1 MPLARALLA
10 AVIALGVAMS
20 VAAQPAPAVPGPAA
34 GPTLPAGVTRGPSV
48 EGITEYRLANGL
60 RVLLFPDPSSATFL
74 ANITYLVGSRH
85 ENYGERG
92 MAHLLEHLLFRR
104 SAAHPSITRAL
115 AERGASANGTTWH
128 DRTNYFAT
136 FAPSEDNLRWVIAM
150 EADRMVNAA
159 ITREELD
166 PEMSVVRNEFERG
179 EDSPTRV
186 LIQRV
191 ASAAYLWHNYGNET
205 IGARSDIENVPIERL
220 QAFYR
225 RWYRPDN
232 AVFLLAGRFDESL
245 ALELAARHFGAIP
258 RPAEP
263 LGQTY
268 TVEPVQDG
276 ERQVTVRRVGQSAT
290 VVAAY
295 HVPAAAHPD
304 AAAVDLLVEVL
315 RAPPSGRLHRA
326 LVDRGRA
333 VSVFGFDQQLRE
345 PGLVFFGAQV
355 GSGRPVEAARDAL
368 VDTLEGL
375 AREPITE
382 AEVQRARTV
391 LLRQLEQALATP
403 VALGRT
409 MSEWIANGDWRL
421 YFLHRNRLRAATADD
436 VNRVARAYLKRTN
449 RTVGLF
455 VPDPAPDRADIPPAP
470 DLDTLLAGLAADPT
484 LAAGEAFD
492 PTPEN
497 IEQRTV
503 RSQLASGLD
512 VVMLPKATRGQLA
525 HLQLTLRL
533 GDERSLAGRQ
543 AEGSMLAAL
552 LQRGTARLDRQRLRD
567 EFDRMGTQVS
577 VSGSAGIVTVTLRT
591 VREHLPASLAL
602 VVEMLREPAL
612 PARDLEELRA
622 EALAGLDRQRQ
633 DPAALGTNA
642 YRRHTER
649 YPRGDPRHPA
659 SFDEQA
665 ADLRALTR
673 AGLRDFHRRFY
684 GASSGQLA
692 VVGDFDPQSLAD
704 HAARLLGEWRSA
716 TPWTR
721 VSDLYQRVEPRRIV
735 IETPDRAN
743 AWFRTGMNLE
753 LSTEDADYPALLIA
767 GQLLGGGFLS
777 SRLAQRVRHREGL
790 SYSVWARID
799 AGSPE
804 RSGSF
809 AATAIFAPENAAR
822 LERAVREE
830 LELAL
835 SAGFTEAEVAAAK
848 AGYLQSVQVARGN
861 DARLTGALASNA
873 DLGRTYRWQ
882 AALDARIAALTPAE
896 VHAALRRHLDLSQLT
911 TVLVGDFAAAAARPE
926 SLRTAPATAA
936 PAR

>member
-1 MPLARALLA
+1 MALLGCVGA
-10 AVIALGVAMS
+10 GAGE
-20 VAAQPAPAVPGPAA
+20 VAAAASPAATPPASTPGPRPA
-34 GPTLPAGVTRGPSV
+34 LPAGVVRGPSV
-48 EGITEYRLANGL
+48 EGITEYRLANGM

-179 EDSPTRV
+179 EDNPTRV

-232 AVFLLAGRFDESL
+232 AVFLLAGRFDEAL
-245 ALELAARHFGAIP
+245 ALELAARHFGAIA

-263 LGQTY
+263 LERTY

-276 ERQVTVRRVGQSAT
+276 ERQVTLRRIGESPT

-295 HVPAAAHPD
+295 HVPAGSHPD
-304 AAAVDLLVEVL
+304 SAAIDLLTEVL

-326 LVDRGRA
+326 LVDGGRA

-345 PGLVFFGAQV
+345 PGLVFFGARAAA
-355 GSGRPVEAARDAL
+355 GRPIEAVRDTL
-368 VDTLEGL
+368 LETLEGL

-391 LLRQLEQALATP
+391 LLRQLEQSLATP

-421 YFLHRNRLRAATADD
+421 FFLHRNRLRSLGAAD
-436 VNRVARAYLKRTN
+436 VNRVARDYLKRAN

-455 VPDPAPDRADIPPAP
+455 IPDPAPDRAEIPPAP
-470 DLDTLLAGLAADPT
+470 DLESLLARLAPDPE
-484 LAAGEAFD
+484 LAAGESFD

-497 IEQRTV
+497 IERRTLRQR
-503 RSQLASGLD
+503 LPAGLD
-512 VVMLPKATRGQLA
+512 LAMLPRATRGQLVHA
-525 HLQLTLRL
+525 QLNLRF
-533 GDERSLAGRQ
+533 GDERTLIGRQ
-543 AEGSMLAAL
+543 AEASLLAAL
-552 LQRGTARLDRQRLRD
+552 LQRGTRRLDRQRLRD
-567 EFDRMGTQVS
+567 AFDRMGTQVS
-577 VSGSAGIVTVTLRT
+577 VSGSATGVSVSLRT
-591 VREHLPASLAL
+591 VREHLAESLAL
-602 VVEMLREPAL
+602 VVDMLREPAL

-622 EALAGLDRQRQ
+622 EALAGIDRQRQ
-633 DPAALGTNA
+633 DPASLGSLA
-642 YRRHTER
+642 YRQHTER
-649 YPRGDPRHPA
+649 YPRGDPRHVP
-659 SFDEQA
+659 SLDEQA
-665 ADLRALTR
+665 ADLRAVTL
-673 AGLRDFHRRFY
+673 AGMRDFHRRFY
-684 GASSGQLA
+684 GASSGQFSL
-692 VVGDFDPQSLAD
+692 VGDFDPEAIATL
-704 HAARLLGEWRSA
+704 AARLLGEWRSE
-716 TPWTR
+716 TPWSR
-721 VSDLYQRVEPRRIV
+721 VADLYQRVEPRRIV

-753 LSTEDADYPALLIA
+753 LSSDDADYPALLIA
-767 GQLLGGGFLS
+767 GQMLGGGFLS
-777 SRLAQRVRHREGL
+777 SRLAERVRHREGL
-790 SYSVWARID
+790 SYSVWARFD
-799 AGSPE
+799 GGSPG

-809 AATAIFAPENAAR
+809 MASAIFAPENAAR

-830 LELAL
+830 LERALAD
-835 SAGFTEAEVAAAK
+835 GFTEAEVAAAR

-861 DARLTGALASNA
+861 DARLTAALASNA

-882 AALDARIAALTPAE
+882 GALDARIAALTAAD
-896 VHAALRRHLDLSQLT
+896 VNAALRRHLDLGQLS
-911 TVLVGDFAAAAARPE
+911 TVLAGDFAAAAARPE
-926 SLRTAPATAA
+926 SLRTAPASS
-936 PAR
+936 PR

>member
-1 MPLARALLA
+1 VMLAVLISGQSLA
-10 AVIALGVAMS
+10 
-20 VAAQPAPAVPGPAA
+20 QR
-34 GPTLPAGVTRGPSV
+34 LPRGVTRGVSV

-60 RVLLFPDPSSATFL
+60 QVLLFPDESKPTVTV
-74 ANITYLVGSRH
+74 NITYLVGSRH

-179 EDSPTRV
+179 EDNPTRV
-186 LIQRV
+186 LLQRV

-258 RPAEP
+258 RPTEP
-263 LGQTY
+263 IASTY

-276 ERQVTVRRVGQSAT
+276 ERQVTIRRIGESPT
-290 VVAAY
+290 VMAAY
-295 HVPAAAHPD
+295 HVPAGAHPD
-304 AAAVDLLVEVL
+304 SAAIDLLTEVL

-326 LVDRGRA
+326 LVDSGRA
-333 VSVFGFDQQLRE
+333 VSVFAFDQQLRE
-345 PGLVFFGAQV
+345 PGLVFFGARLAA
-355 GSGRPVEAARDAL
+355 GRPVETARDAL

-403 VALGRT
+403 TALGRT

-421 YFLHRNRLRAATADD
+421 FFLHRNRLRATTVED
-436 VNRVARAYLKRTN
+436 VNRVARAYLKRAN

-455 VPDPAPDRADIPPAP
+455 IPDPAPDRAEIPATPA
-470 DLDTLLAGLAADPT
+470 LDTLLAGLAADPA

-492 PTPEN
+492 PTPEH
-497 IEQRTV
+497 IEQRTQ
-503 RSQLASGLD
+503 RRRLDSGLE
-512 VVMLPKATRGQLA
+512 VVMLPKATRGRLV

-543 AEGSMLAAL
+543 AEGAMLAAL

-577 VSGSAGIVTVTLRT
+577 VSGSASAVTVSLRA

-602 VVEMLREPAL
+602 AVEMLREPSL
-612 PARDLEELRA
+612 PERDLEELRA

-633 DPAALGTNA
+633 DPAALGAMA

-659 SFDEQA
+659 SLDEQA
-665 ADLRALTR
+665 ADLRALTS

-684 GASSGQLA
+684 GASAGQLA
-692 VVGDFDPQSLAD
+692 VVGDFDPPGLAD
-704 HAARLLGEWRSA
+704 LATQLLGPWRSA
-716 TPWTR
+716 SPWAR
-721 VSDLYQRVEPRRIV
+721 IPDLYQRVEAARIV

-743 AWFRTGMNLE
+743 AWLRTGMNLE
-753 LSTEDADYPALLIA
+753 LSTDDADYPALLMA
-767 GQLLGGGFLS
+767 GQMLGGGFLS
-777 SRLAQRVRHREGL
+777 SRLAERVRHREGL
-790 SYSVWARID
+790 SYSVWARFE

-804 RSGSF
+804 RSGAFS
-809 AATAIFAPENAAR
+809 ATAIFAPENAAR

-830 LELAL
+830 LERALAE
-835 SAGFTEAEVAAAK
+835 GFTEDELAAAK
-848 AGYLQSVQVARGN
+848 AGYRQSVQVARAN
-861 DARLTGALASNA
+861 DARLAAALVGNA
-873 DLGRTYRWQ
+873 ELGRTYRWQ
-882 AALDARIAALTPAE
+882 AALDARVATLTAAE
-896 VHAALRRHLDLSQLT
+896 VTDALRRHLDLSQLT
-911 TVLVGDFAAAAARPE
+911 TVLVGDFAAAARRPE
-926 SLRTAPATAA
+926 SLRTTPPAQ
-936 PAR
+936 RR